1 MGVSKY
7 SKNGLEYLRANFT
20 VHGKAT
26 VIEGQIALNDNN
38 YIWYEGFRSANV
50 AGEKTYFS
58 ANVLVADY
66 FKDIGY
72 LLKYLD
78 ANPFKL
84 DSLYQG
90 LFEQITN
97 HIKEY
102 GRIIDED
109 LHTYLDYFIIAQNF
123 LSFSHGLKFYNKEEG
138 EKLFNETKDICYKYF
153 ADYVWISVPDQFLNF
168 KLVKLKDLIEQQ
180 DDKDG
185 TTEKLDSSIL
195 KELGTSNGKQILWQ
209 QHVSTMG
216 RKSEIKCP
224 NCSYQVLTSG
234 GPDGGFNFFTNTYI
248 CSYCNSLVDL
258 STRARNKEGVE
269 KKDPE
274 EIVSGH
280 QCPKCLGDK
289 FVLWDSNS
297 RLCPRCKTKMTGDGS
312 TTIVFWD

>member
-195 KELGTSNGKQILWQ
+195 KELGTSNGKRIVIMIEMLDDM
-209 QHVSTMG
+209 HFPEETF
-216 RKSEIKCP
+216 KSKEIREMRNGEIKIYR
-224 NCSYQVLTSG
+224 SFYGDLALTDYRIKITNRSSKY
-234 GPDGGFNFFTNTYI
+234 PVIEDTESDFELIIERENNTLTAKYFSFELDNGFKFQIKGFKFFGN
-248 CSYCNSLVDL
+248 N
-258 STRARNKEGVE
+258 
-269 KKDPE
+269 
-274 EIVSGH
+274 
-280 QCPKCLGDK
+280 
-289 FVLWDSNS
+289 
-297 RLCPRCKTKMTGDGS
+297 M
-312 TTIVFWD
+312 